1 MIKGCFCGMLRKKR
15 LQTYISCK
23 WCCKQGVDPP
33 RKFARVTALERHQ
46 VKCKA
51 SYLLNE
57 GKDHVS
63 PCRRVLYQMILQQGD
78 EIARLKARV
87 ARLEEKKN
95 RPPKRDHQMSPKE
108 CWAARKDT
116 MRAVFRH
123 FGKQRF
129 DVWFNPEN
137 ISVPSTLAAVLFPIL
152 EFRGEN
158 KMCLKNIKTDDVYHF
173 AKQIWGKNS
182 VGTVDLLWFKELCET
197 EFGQKLD
204 SRNFNEANDS
214 LVRTYERFV
223 ATDCRRGGNLAPQG
237 LVRLARMGEEMKGC
251 FGGYR
256 DELWDEDGDILNP
269 REETQQSDG
278 SLVIL
283 EHPELPCL

>member
-1 MIKGCFCGMLRKKR
+1 MPEKHKDRRCVPLRETNLGEKFR
-15 LQTYISCK
+15 RYRRPTLV
-23 WCCKQGVDPP
+23 QG
-33 RKFARVTALERHQ
+33 
-46 VKCKA
+46 
-51 SYLLNE
+51 
-57 GKDHVS
+57 
-63 PCRRVLYQMILQQGD
+63 
-78 EIARLKARV
+78 
-87 ARLEEKKN
+87 
-95 RPPKRDHQMSPKE
+95 
-108 CWAARKDT
+108 
-116 MRAVFRH
+116 
-123 FGKQRF
+123 
-129 DVWFNPEN
+129 
-137 ISVPSTLAAVLFPIL
+137 
-152 EFRGEN
+152 
-158 KMCLKNIKTDDVYHF
+158 
-173 AKQIWGKNS
+173 
-182 VGTVDLLWFKELCET
+182 

-237 LVRLARMGEEMKGC
+237 LVRLARMWEEMTGC